1 MAENDPSMHR
11 YFHPLLAA
19 VLLGSSLCALAQG
32 SYRCNGAH
40 GAYYSDKPC
49 ITQQGATKLGG
60 FGPEAESSKQ
70 PVYRPPPPTVGR
82 APEYQS
88 YMSPECAS
96 LNDGLRTAASRGLSP
111 ATQSDLRADYNRR
124 CSANEAQ
131 ARNRFLEAQRQSS
144 SSQREQQSQAGADA
158 RRSQAEQ
165 QRTFEQCGEMRRII
179 ASRKQRQ
186 DSLSPGELSDLKRF
200 EANYAERCQA
210 RS

>member
-11 YFHPLLAA
+11 YLHPLLAA
-19 VLLGSSLCALAQG
+19 ALLASSLCAFAQG
-32 SYRCNGAH
+32 SYRCTGPQ
-40 GAYYSDKPC
+40 GVYYADRPC
-49 ITQQGATKLGG
+49 ITQQGSTKLGG
-60 FGPEAESSKQ
+60 YGPA
-70 PVYRPPPPTVGR
+70 PDTTPPPHQPPPAAVGR
-82 APEYQS
+82 APEHQS

-96 LNDGLRTAASRGLSP
+96 LNDGLRTAASRGLSY

-124 CSANEAQ
+124 CSANESQ
-131 ARNRFLEAQRQSS
+131 ARMRYAEAQRQSS
-144 SSQREQQSQAGADA
+144 STQRDQQSQAGAEA
-158 RRSQAEQ
+158 RRNQADQ

-186 DSLSPGELSDLKRF
+186 DSMTPGELGDFKRF